1 MNCFQII
8 KSVLD
13 EAYVQIP
20 GDEAE
25 KDEVIKAELEDLRRK
40 YLQLLQECN
49 INYSD
54 PTIRFAYIYAYV
66 TSHSNLVCNIIEQNP
81 VLGDLFDNQK
91 VKVACIGG

>member
-25 KDEVIKAELEDLRRK
+25 KDKVINNELK
-40 YLQLLQECN
+40 YLRGEYSQLSQECN

-54 PTIRFAYIYAYV
+54 PITRFAYIYA
-66 TSHSNLVCNIIEQNP
+66 
-81 VLGDLFDNQK
+81 
-91 VKVACIGG
+91 

>member
-13 EAYVQIP
+13 EAYDQIP

-25 KDEVIKAELEDLRRK
+25 KDKVINNELK
-40 YLQLLQECN
+40 YLRGEYSQLSQECN

-54 PTIRFAYIYAYV
+54 PITRFAYIYAYV
-66 TSHSNLVCNIIEQNP
+66 TSHSNLVCSIIEQNN
-81 VLGDLFDNQK
+81 V
-91 VKVACIGG
+91 